1 MGVVANA
8 PSCKV
13 YMQLLPI
20 AFKEVSLRLNFIES
34 LAAIFVVLYHYV
46 PEKNVWS
53 MYIDSETVVQT
64 CSIKKLFSKF
74 LQNLQENTCFWISF
88 PNKVADTAWKV
99 SVFFCILT
107 DYGDLRSKSP
117 YLVRIQQ
124 NTDQK

>member
-46 PEKNVWS
+46 PEKKCLKYVYRCRS
-53 MYIDSETVVQT
+53 SGPD
-64 CSIKKLFSKF
+64 LFNQKAVFEIFAKF
-74 LQNLQENTCFWISF
+74 AGKHLFLNIFS
-88 PNKVADTAWKV
+88 
-99 SVFFCILT
+99 
-107 DYGDLRSKSP
+107 
-117 YLVRIQQ
+117 
-124 NTDQK
+124 